1 MKTCKGILFLLTF
14 LVVNNLLAQQN
25 YFIYLQN
32 ETKQP
37 FAVIYNK
44 KIYSSTPSGYL
55 ILPQLNN
62 GLVGFTISFPK
73 NMYPEQKFFTVLDKK
88 DAGFLVKNF
97 GEKGWGIFNLQ
108 SLSVT
113 MANQPAPE
121 ILVKEETTIPPPLAN
136 QKPNDV
142 KADSSLIKPQDIQL
156 SDSTSVN
163 TKSQKTNVII
173 ADSATKELSGVTT
186 IVPKEEIKPP
196 VKKKEEGIL
205 KTFEISGSTGVDLI
219 YVDYTIKPYDTI
231 TVFIPAGIPEK
242 TKGSSKQES
251 IAKSGKKDQSDV
263 VDDKKYYNQKCITI
277 AGDADFMSL
286 RKKMASETDD
296 EKMVTA
302 AKKAFK
308 LKCYTTEQIKNLS
321 WLFLNDKGKFMFFQA
336 AQQFVYDIPNFISLE
351 TQIGDDVYK
360 QRFKALIK

>member
-1 MKTCKGILFLLTF
+1 MFLLAF
-14 LVVNNLLAQQN
+14 LLVNNLSAQQT

-62 GLVGFTISFPK
+62 GLVSFTISFPK
-73 NMYPEQKFFTVLDKK
+73 NIHPEQKFFTVLDKK
-88 DAGFLVKNF
+88 DAGFLLKNF

-113 MANQPAPE
+113 MANQSVPE
-121 ILVKEETTIPPPLAN
+121 ILVKEEVSTLPQIVN
-136 QKPNDV
+136 NKPKEVKIDSV
-142 KADSSLIKPQDIQL
+142 VVQPTDLEKADSSSLNIKPVKGNTII
-156 SDSTSVN
+156 DST
-163 TKSQKTNVII
+163 KKEVIDI
-173 ADSATKELSGVTT
+173 APL
-186 IVPKEEIKPP
+186 VPKEEIPP
-196 VKKKEEGIL
+196 LIKKKETGIV

-219 YVDYTIKPYDTI
+219 YVDYTTKPYDTV
-231 TVFIPAGIPEK
+231 TVFIPSGIPEK
-242 TKGSSKQES
+242 SKASNSQES
-251 IAKSGKKDQSDV
+251 INKSGKKDQVDL

-277 AGDADFMSL
+277 AVDADFMSL

-296 EKMVTA
+296 EKMVAA

-336 AQQFVYDIPNFISLE
+336 SQPYVYDIPNFISLE